1 MLFTL
6 SAIRRHP
13 LFSVCAG
20 LFALGLLYMVYCSWH
35 GLCFAAGIAVGLLV
49 WYEWIRFHDMKSTTT
64 TTTEGFHGPAPQGTE
79 EKVPKQLYE
88 PSRVSNPFGNVLLTD
103 IADVPHRKSALPSF
117 DVDTSEDITRH
128 VKRTVQTLHPDIDN
142 TNQQL
147 FGDLY
152 QQFVLDN
159 SNRVFYSTPNT
170 EVEPGNQAALG
181 KYLYGDMPS
190 AKEDTVVGNLQ
201 RIKDNYRY
209 TLY

>member
-1 MLFTL
+1 MDTV
-6 SAIRRHP
+6 SRYEKYNHNNYRR
-13 LFSVCAG
+13 FSWS
-20 LFALGLLYMVYCSWH
+20 CSP
-35 GLCFAAGIAVGLLV
+35 GYRREGAKTTV
-49 WYEWIRFHDMKSTTT
+49 W
-64 TTTEGFHGPAPQGTE
+64 TESG
-79 EKVPKQLYE
+79 
-88 PSRVSNPFGNVLLTD
+88 
-103 IADVPHRKSALPSF
+103 F